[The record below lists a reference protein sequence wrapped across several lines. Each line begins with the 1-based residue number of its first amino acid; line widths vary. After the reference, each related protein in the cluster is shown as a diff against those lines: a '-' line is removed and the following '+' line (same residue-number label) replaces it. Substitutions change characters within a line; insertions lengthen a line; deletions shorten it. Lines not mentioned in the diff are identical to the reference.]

1 MTPLPGGL
9 ALGGPIV
16 AWRLDAAMH
25 APTWDSGIGAEF
37 KGGRWNPKGLKVVY
51 CSFDPSTTI
60 LESAVH
66 RGFDVLDTQPFLLTS
81 MVINDP
87 ADVKV
92 VEPAD
97 VPNPAWLHGG
107 IPSAGQQGWG
117 AALLDASPFVAFPSV
132 VSKFSW
138 NVVFRP
144 ERAAGRYRPLA
155 QARLVLDTRLNPPGA

>member
-1 MTPLPGGL
+1 MEPE
-9 ALGGPIV
+9 GP
-16 AWRLDAAMH
+16 
-25 APTWDSGIGAEF
+25 E
-37 KGGRWNPKGLKVVY
+37 VVY

-66 RGFDVLDTQPFLLTS
+66 RGFSVLDTQPFMHTS
-81 MVINDP
+81 MNIHDP

-92 VEPAD
+92 DLPAD
-97 VPNPAWLHGG
+97 VSNPAWLHGG

-117 AALLDASPFVAFPSV
+117 AGMLDTSPFVAFPSV

-144 ERAAGRYRPLA
+144 DGATGKHSPLD
-155 QARLVLDTRLNPPGA
+155 QAHLVLDTRLNPAAP